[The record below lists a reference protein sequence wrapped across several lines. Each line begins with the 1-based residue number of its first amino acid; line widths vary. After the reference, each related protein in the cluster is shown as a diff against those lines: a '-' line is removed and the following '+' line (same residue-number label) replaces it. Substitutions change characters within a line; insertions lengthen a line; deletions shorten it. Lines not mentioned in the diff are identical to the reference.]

1 MYCIAALYGCTS
13 LVAEVDEKPMRSLQH
28 KHLNAPVAQ
37 WFASASFCTG
47 IVSPA
52 AMRTVRAT
60 KADPATSGGPVEGGI
75 S

>member
-1 MYCIAALYGCTS
+1 
-13 LVAEVDEKPMRSLQH
+13 MRSLQH

-52 AMRTVRAT
+52 AMRNVRAT
-60 KADPATSGGPVEGGI
+60 KTDPAASGGPVKGGI